1 MTDKSWTEEG
11 GLHNQQMKE
20 LKSLNSQGMD
30 LNGWLSIHFEKG
42 FDATVNMQRNDIRVL
57 ESKER
62 HIEDSGNGEM
72 IMVSCILMKLK
83 RCSGWT
89 RRSCQLLNTG
99 AMAKRQE
106 VASRGKGHLRMEELT
121 EAINSIS
128 HNRLFAMQRNMD

>member
-72 IMVSCILMKLK
+72 IMVSCILIILK

-89 RRSCQLLNTG
+89 RRSCQLLHRGMMT
-99 AMAKRQE
+99 KRQE
-106 VASRGKGHLRMEELT
+106 VANREKGHPRME
-121 EAINSIS
+121 
-128 HNRLFAMQRNMD
+128 D